1 LHPWYAAQQR
11 SGCPYAV
18 DNGKEIIEIASEAH
32 NESMMEVSCDCDQIE
47 DGCALSRRR
56 LTIGVPA
63 ENTDAPLGL
72 VLSLAD
78 AFDIIRG

>member
-1 LHPWYAAQQR
+1 
-11 SGCPYAV
+11 
-18 DNGKEIIEIASEAH
+18 
-32 NESMMEVSCDCDQIE
+32 MMEVSCDCDQIE
-47 DGCALSRRR
+47 SRCALRRGR

-78 AFDIIRG
+78 AFDIIGG